1 MSSIVLDNG
10 TLRLR
15 LEPDFGGRVS
25 ELTDLRT
32 GRNWLIGGPAVGS
45 AEQDAAFGVEQAR
58 GWDECFPSAAPC
70 RVDAWPMALR
80 DHGEF
85 WGRRVDVET
94 SAECA
99 TVIGHAGPLRFQRT
113 LTLNGDRLSLAY
125 HVANE
130 GMVAMPYLWGQH
142 ILIAPE
148 ASDRLEL
155 PGLTCLDAA
164 FLSHNGNLLAKG
176 RVAFPDPQRDGLPM
190 LDRVQPLEA
199 NFAAKFFAPMRGEA
213 EARVV
218 GRNGTFTV
226 RWHAEEVSYLGLW
239 LDYGGWPA
247 ETPVRQISL
256 APTTAPMESLADAV
270 ASGKANW
277 LQPGEAQDWTV
288 SIWMEAEMDR
298 LHE

>member
-1 MSSIVLDNG
+1 MSSIEIDNG
-10 TLRLR
+10 TLRIR

-32 GRNWLIGGPAVGS
+32 GRNWLVDGPAVGS
-45 AEQDAAFGVEQAR
+45 PEQDAAFGVEQAR

-70 RVDAWPMALR
+70 RVDAWPMPLR

-94 SAECA
+94 TAKSA
-99 TVIGHAGPLRFQRT
+99 TVTGRAGPLRFQRT
-113 LTLNGDRLSLAY
+113 LTLEEDRLSLAY

-130 GMVAMPYLWGQH
+130 GAAAMPYLWGQH
-142 ILIAPE
+142 LLIAPE
-148 ASDRLEL
+148 ADDRLEL
-155 PGLTCLDAA
+155 PGVTSLDAA
-164 FLSHNGNLLAKG
+164 FLSHNSHLLANG
-176 RVAFPDPQRDGLPM
+176 CVAFPDPQRDGLPM

-213 EARVV
+213 EARIV
-218 GRNGTFTV
+218 GRNGTFTL
-226 RWHAEEVSYLGLW
+226 RWHAEKVGYLGLW

-247 ETPVRQISL
+247 EAPVRQISL

-277 LQPGEAQDWTV
+277 LQSGEAHDWTV
-288 SIWMEAEMDR
+288 SIRIEAEMDHP
-298 LHE
+298 HE